1 MKEMIRGMLLSMLV
15 YLALPDV
22 GLTKPQ
28 TVLVLLVGCGVF
40 TALIWWGQDIME
52 RRQKKRKGERF
63 RDFLNRTTL

>member
-1 MKEMIRGMLLSMLV
+1 MKEMIKGMLLSMLV

-28 TVLVLLVGCGVF
+28 TVLVLLVGCGAF

>member
-1 MKEMIRGMLLSMLV
+1 MNEMIRGMLLSMLV

>member
-1 MKEMIRGMLLSMLV
+1 MKEMIKGMLLSMLV

-40 TALIWWGQDIME
+40 TALIWWCQDIME
-52 RRQKKRKGERF
+52 RRQERRKGERF